1 MLNLQNPKYYYIL
14 QFSQKKKTIV
24 KTKQLNKEQLSEK

>member
-14 QFSQKKKTIV
+14 QFSQKKMIV
-24 KTKQLNKEQLSEK
+24 KTRQLNKEQLTEK